1 LRIADFW
8 SQWKAGK
15 GNRLF
20 GDGQLDANLQIRN
33 PQSAIRNP
41 RRLFFVD
48 SLVPRKNRIEVSGQ
62 GACAVAKGFYREI
75 MPVCLSKA
83 HADKKSYSENEMCEK
98 WRKYECANID
108 NAECPP
114 SYLRGAEGR

>member
-8 SQWKAGK
+8 SQWKDGK
-15 GNRLF
+15 GNRPIA
-20 GDGQLDANLQIRN
+20 DGQLDANLQ
-33 PQSAIRNP
+33 IRNP

-48 SLVPRKNRIEVSGQ
+48 SLVPRKNRVEVFGQ
-62 GACAVAKGFYREI
+62 GACVAVIGFYRAI
-75 MPVCLSKA
+75 TPVCGSKA

-108 NAECPP
+108 NAEYP
-114 SYLRGAEGR
+114 S